1 MTCWD
6 VLGLAPTNE
15 RERIDAAYASQRK
28 FATDESLGEL
38 DDAYAQALREAGF
51 AAPQPSASASTPHPR
66 VSSEPDRPAD
76 SAQPLNARDQQVV
89 REVVIQVQAMLNDHY
104 RLSDPGVWR
113 AILTEPPADRDHIR
127 EAVSD
132 ALYPKLKPL
141 LDDGSLPGP
150 VLAFLAQWFGWSELD
165 ESAGQGVEPTHDPF
179 DDPNRRGPAAAE
191 PQDDQQDQQRRSMPG
206 FMPAAIGWIVGLIV
220 LTSVFSNLLG
230 K

>member
-6 VLGLAPTNE
+6 VLGITPTNE
-15 RERIDAAYASQRK
+15 RERIDAAYTSQRK
-28 FATDESLGEL
+28 FATKESVGEL
-38 DDAYAQALREAGF
+38 ESAYAEALREAGF
-51 AAPQPSASASTPHPR
+51 AEPQPSTA
-66 VSSEPDRPAD
+66 VSEPQSRTSPEPDRSADPAQ
-76 SAQPLNARDQQVV
+76 SLNARDQQVV

-132 ALYPKLKPL
+132 ALYPQLKPL
-141 LDDGSLPGP
+141 LDDGSLPEP
-150 VLAFLAQWFGWSELD
+150 VLAFLAQWFGWAELD
-165 ESAGQGVEPTHDPF
+165 EATGQGVEPAHDPF
-179 DDPNRRGPAAAE
+179 NDPNRGGQAAAE
-191 PQDDQQDQQRRSMPG
+191 SGDDRQDEQRPSMPG